1 MFTTNDV
8 QNCVKKHIK
17 LNVYM
22 CKIMCINHNFDCLTS
37 HFFRKSPSFLS
48 DLIRYTYI
56 LRYTFNKKIY
66 YNKIRSDFV
75 PKEII

>member
-1 MFTTNDV
+1 
-8 QNCVKKHIK
+8 
-17 LNVYM
+17 
-22 CKIMCINHNFDCLTS
+22 MCINHNFDCLTS

-56 LRYTFNKKIY
+56 LRYTFYKKIY